1 MTTISRVRHS
11 RSARA
16 GRFALVCFALC
27 ALTQSVR
34 AQDEEPPA
42 PPSAVELSV
51 PEELELKA
59 LVDAVSRETG
69 LKIIYDEKVA
79 SKKIT
84 VRSPGKIPV
93 DSLEALL
100 QSTLRMHGLALID
113 SEVKGWK
120 TIIDATQKQ
129 RMFELGKNHREGE
142 PAPPPDSPILTQ
154 IFELEF
160 ADPTQVQTAV
170 SGLLSTQGGN
180 SIVLPEQRMI
190 IITDFASIVAKV
202 AGIVKLMDRPR
213 HLGRVEFITIENVDA
228 TSLAE
233 QISAILSSK
242 GNAATDKE
250 SRPTEVTVTAD
261 TRSNR
266 LIVVGEA
273 DVVEMVQGLVAK
285 LDVSLGHTT
294 EVYSTQS
301 LSVDRLDKLASKMA
315 ETSGGEQ
322 QYRAVVDPDGNV
334 LIATTT
340 PAIHK
345 NIAELIQR
353 LDGAQGAQRSSRIKF
368 YKLKHITAPEA
379 LKTIRGIQ
387 GQDAGED
394 QAGGDDLN
402 GRFRIEEG
410 QVLAGPNRP
419 QFQAQQA
426 GQDLPQPPGVR
437 PDERQLR
444 NEEQGRPRPVR
455 EDRQRNPLALESS
468 AELAIE
474 QANISADI
482 KTNSLIVV
490 AEPEVQEVYAELI
503 SKLDQPQPQVLIE
516 AKVVIL
522 DTSDNFSLGV
532 EISGGD
538 RTGAKKLFAFSSYG
552 LSTVNPVNGAL
563 SIIPGLGFNGTLVN
577 PDAAD
582 VVLRAFT
589 KHKRAKVVSSPRVL
603 VSDNAKGVL
612 SSVSEVPFTS
622 VNASQT
628 VSTTSFAGFAQAGTT
643 IEVTPHISEDARL
656 QLKYRITRNDFTGTG
671 TAGVPPPR
679 QTDEIVSE
687 VVIPDGHTLIVG
699 GLNRTSTD
707 ESIDS
712 FPFLENIPVV
722 RALIRNR
729 STNGKQTSL
738 FIFLKPVILRDDKF
752 EDLKYYSERDLERA
766 TEPGDFPASLPVLLR

>member
-1 MTTISRVRHS
+1 MTINSRRPYP
-11 RSARA
+11 RFARA
-16 GRFALVCFALC
+16 VRMTLWTAAFCLV
-27 ALTQSVR
+27 TQSVR
-34 AQDEEPPA
+34 AQTGELTPP
-42 PPSAVELSV
+42 PAVELSV

-69 LKIIYDEKVA
+69 LKIIYDEKV
-79 SKKIT
+79 STKKIT

-113 SEVKGWK
+113 SEAKGWK

-129 RMFELGKNHREGE
+129 RMFELGTNRKEGE
-142 PAPPPDSPILTQ
+142 PVAAVDSPILTQ

-160 ADPTQVQTAV
+160 ADPNQVQTAV

-180 SIVLPEQRMI
+180 SIILPEQRMI
-190 IITDFASIVAKV
+190 IITDFASIVTKV

-242 GNAATDKE
+242 GNAATDKD

-261 TRSNR
+261 IRSNR

-285 LDVSLGHTT
+285 LDVSLGHIT

-301 LSVDRLDKLASKMA
+301 LSVERLDKLASKLA

-345 NIAELIQR
+345 KIAELIQR

-368 YKLKHITAPEA
+368 YKLKHITAREA

-387 GQDAGED
+387 GQDAGEEP
-394 QAGGDDLN
+394 AAGDDLN

-419 QFQAQQA
+419 QFEAQQA

-444 NEEQGRPRPVR
+444 NEERGCPLPVR
-455 EDRQRNPLALESS
+455 EDRQRTPLALDSS

-603 VSDNAKGVL
+603 VSDNAQGVL
-612 SSVSEVPFTS
+612 SSVSEVPRRWC
-622 VNASQT
+622 N
-628 VSTTSFAGFAQAGTT
+628 
-643 IEVTPHISEDARL
+643 
-656 QLKYRITRNDFTGTG
+656 
-671 TAGVPPPR
+671 
-679 QTDEIVSE
+679 
-687 VVIPDGHTLIVG
+687 
-699 GLNRTSTD
+699 
-707 ESIDS
+707 
-712 FPFLENIPVV
+712 
-722 RALIRNR
+722 
-729 STNGKQTSL
+729 
-738 FIFLKPVILRDDKF
+738 
-752 EDLKYYSERDLERA
+752 
-766 TEPGDFPASLPVLLR
+766 PAAA

>member
-1 MTTISRVRHS
+1 M
-11 RSARA
+11 
-16 GRFALVCFALC
+16 
-27 ALTQSVR
+27 
-34 AQDEEPPA
+34 
-42 PPSAVELSV
+42 
-51 PEELELKA
+51 
-59 LVDAVSRETG
+59 
-69 LKIIYDEKVA
+69 
-79 SKKIT
+79 
-84 VRSPGKIPV
+84 
-93 DSLEALL
+93 
-100 QSTLRMHGLALID
+100 
-113 SEVKGWK
+113 
-120 TIIDATQKQ
+120 
-129 RMFELGKNHREGE
+129 
-142 PAPPPDSPILTQ
+142 
-154 IFELEF
+154 
-160 ADPTQVQTAV
+160 
-170 SGLLSTQGGN
+170 
-180 SIVLPEQRMI
+180 
-190 IITDFASIVAKV
+190 
-202 AGIVKLMDRPR
+202 
-213 HLGRVEFITIENVDA
+213 
-228 TSLAE
+228 
-233 QISAILSSK
+233 
-242 GNAATDKE
+242 
-250 SRPTEVTVTAD
+250 
-261 TRSNR
+261 
-266 LIVVGEA
+266 
-273 DVVEMVQGLVAK
+273 
-285 LDVSLGHTT
+285 
-294 EVYSTQS
+294 
-301 LSVDRLDKLASKMA
+301 
-315 ETSGGEQ
+315 
-322 QYRAVVDPDGNV
+322 
-334 LIATTT
+334 
-340 PAIHK
+340 
-345 NIAELIQR
+345 
-353 LDGAQGAQRSSRIKF
+353 
-368 YKLKHITAPEA
+368 
-379 LKTIRGIQ
+379 
-387 GQDAGED
+387 
-394 QAGGDDLN
+394 
-402 GRFRIEEG
+402 
-410 QVLAGPNRP
+410 
-419 QFQAQQA
+419 
-426 GQDLPQPPGVR
+426 
-437 PDERQLR
+437 
-444 NEEQGRPRPVR
+444 R
-455 EDRQRNPLALESS
+455 EDRQRNPLALDSS

-603 VSDNAKGVL
+603 VSDNAQGVL

-707 ESIDS
+707 ETVDS

-722 RALIRNR
+722 RALVRNT
-729 STNGKQTSL
+729 SANGKQTSL